1 MKLSEYQGEAAL
13 DVLAD
18 LIEPAGEIMSDK
30 EIGDVF
36 KKNRFKAIGL
46 AIKNHKK
53 AVIQIM
59 ATMDGVPVD
68 EYKCNVFTLPV
79 KILELLNELSSQQ
92 GNSLSILFICHDIS
106 LVQQFCDRVLVMY
119 HGGIVEE
126 GTPDEVI
133 QHPRNAYTQRLI
145 DSVL

>member
-13 DVLAD
+13 EILAD
-18 LIEPAGEIMSDK
+18 LIEPAGELMSDK
-30 EIGDVF
+30 EIGAVF

-53 AVIQIM
+53 AVMHIM

-79 KILELLNELSSQQ
+79 KILELLNDSELIRLFTYQGQTGDANSS
-92 GNSLSILFICHDIS
+92 GSASENI
-106 LVQQFCDRVLVMY
+106 
-119 HGGIVEE
+119 EE
-126 GTPDEVI
+126 
-133 QHPRNAYTQRLI
+133 
-145 DSVL
+145 

>member
-13 DVLAD
+13 DLLAD

-30 EIGDVF
+30 EIGEVF

-68 EYKCNVFTLPV
+68 EYKCNVFSLPV
-79 KILELLNELSSQQ
+79 KILEILNDPEMIQLFQYQGQTGDANSS
-92 GNSLSILFICHDIS
+92 GSASENT
-106 LVQQFCDRVLVMY
+106 
-119 HGGIVEE
+119 EE
-126 GTPDEVI
+126 
-133 QHPRNAYTQRLI
+133 
-145 DSVL
+145 

>member
-13 DVLAD
+13 DILAD

-53 AVIQIM
+53 AVMQIM

-68 EYKCNVFTLPV
+68 EYKCNVLTLPV
-79 KILELLNELSSQQ
+79 KILELLNDSELIRLFTYQGQTGDANSS
-92 GNSLSILFICHDIS
+92 GSASENI
-106 LVQQFCDRVLVMY
+106 
-119 HGGIVEE
+119 EE
-126 GTPDEVI
+126 
-133 QHPRNAYTQRLI
+133 
-145 DSVL
+145 

>member
-13 DVLAD
+13 DILAD

-30 EIGDVF
+30 EIGNVF

-53 AVIQIM
+53 AVMQIM

-68 EYKCNVFTLPV
+68 EYKCNVFTLPA
-79 KILELLNELSSQQ
+79 KILELLNDSELIRLFTYQGQTGDANSS
-92 GNSLSILFICHDIS
+92 GSASENI
-106 LVQQFCDRVLVMY
+106 
-119 HGGIVEE
+119 EE
-126 GTPDEVI
+126 
-133 QHPRNAYTQRLI
+133 
-145 DSVL
+145 

>member
-13 DVLAD
+13 DLLAD

-30 EIGDVF
+30 EIGEVF

-46 AIKNHKK
+46 AVRNHKK
-53 AVIQIM
+53 ALIQIM

-79 KILELLNELSSQQ
+79 KILEILNDPE
-92 GNSLSILFICHDIS
+92 
-106 LVQQFCDRVLVMY
+106 LVQLFTCQGQMGDAKSSGSVSVNT
-119 HGGIVEE
+119 EE
-126 GTPDEVI
+126 
-133 QHPRNAYTQRLI
+133 
-145 DSVL
+145 

>member
-13 DVLAD
+13 DILAD

-30 EIGDVF
+30 EIGEAF
-36 KKNRFKAIGL
+36 KKNRLKAIGI

-68 EYKCNVFTLPV
+68 EYKCNVFSLPV
-79 KILELLNELSSQQ
+79 KILEILNDPEMIQLFQYQGQTGDANSSGSAS
-92 GNSLSILFICHDIS
+92 GNTED
-106 LVQQFCDRVLVMY
+106 
-119 HGGIVEE
+119 
-126 GTPDEVI
+126 
-133 QHPRNAYTQRLI
+133 
-145 DSVL
+145 

>member
-13 DVLAD
+13 DILAN

-53 AVIQIM
+53 AVMQIM

-79 KILELLNELSSQQ
+79 KILELLNDSELIRLFTYQGQTGDANSS
-92 GNSLSILFICHDIS
+92 GSASENI
-106 LVQQFCDRVLVMY
+106 
-119 HGGIVEE
+119 EE
-126 GTPDEVI
+126 
-133 QHPRNAYTQRLI
+133 
-145 DSVL
+145 